1 MTKEDFVRKLYP
13 VAKEL
18 GEISPIFTVA
28 QAALESGWGKS
39 AIGNNLFGITT
50 GSSWTGKKKLVL
62 TTEYFSTAGVKFKD
76 PEKIVGITK
85 ISAGKYKYRVYR
97 FFRDYDSLGD
107 CLIDHQEI
115 LKRPQFKDAWPYRK
129 DPIEYTKHIVDG
141 VGGKYATDPGYVKT
155 MTSLIGSIE
164 KEVKRLGL

>member
-1 MTKEDFVRKLYP
+1 MLEMMIHYP
-13 VAKEL
+13 I
-18 GEISPIFTVA
+18 EIV
-28 QAALESGWGKS
+28 
-39 AIGNNLFGITT
+39 
-50 GSSWTGKKKLVL
+50 
-62 TTEYFSTAGVKFKD
+62 
-76 PEKIVGITK
+76 
-85 ISAGKYKYRVYR
+85 
-97 FFRDYDSLGD
+97 DYYLINSH

-141 VGGKYATDPGYVKT
+141 VGGKYATDPNYVKT